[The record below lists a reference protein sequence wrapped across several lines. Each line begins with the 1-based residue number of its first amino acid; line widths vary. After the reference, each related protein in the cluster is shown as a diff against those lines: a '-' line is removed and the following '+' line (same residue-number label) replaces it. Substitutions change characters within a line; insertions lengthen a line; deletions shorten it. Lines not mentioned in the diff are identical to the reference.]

1 MLNGRVY
8 DTHILTGF
16 EMASVMLLQFK
27 SGIIFLN
34 NLFPICTNLKCPNFN
49 TNFELLEDK
58 GIKTII
64 RYVEI
69 KLTEETLGIIL
80 GLPVTGVHSI
90 EGCKPTGEF
99 TKLSMK
105 PSEVKCIRLPKK
117 YLKGEY
123 WFTFEFL
130 NKVLVSGLI
139 SEL

>member
-69 KLTEETLGIIL
+69 KFTEETLGIIL
-80 GLPVTGVHSI
+80 GYLWQN
-90 EGCKPTGEF
+90 F
-99 TKLSMK
+99 TQ
-105 PSEVKCIRLPKK
+105 
-117 YLKGEY
+117 LKGESQ
-123 WFTFEFL
+123 L
-130 NKVLVSGLI
+130 GNH
-139 SEL
+139 